1 MIIVLSMIAGAALWT
16 AICLLTGWVEFE
28 GE

>member
-16 AICLLTGWVEFE
+16 AICLLAGWVVFE